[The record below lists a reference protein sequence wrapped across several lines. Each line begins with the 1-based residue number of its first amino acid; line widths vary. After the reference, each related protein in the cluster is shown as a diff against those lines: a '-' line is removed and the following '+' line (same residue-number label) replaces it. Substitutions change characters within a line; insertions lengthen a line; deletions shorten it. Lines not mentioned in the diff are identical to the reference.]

1 MKNDI
6 RKKLGKEW
14 LFCDGGFG
22 TLLQESGL
30 KGGELPESWNITRPG
45 DVAAIHSAYI
55 EAGSNI
61 ICTNTFGA
69 NVLKHPDDLKEVV
82 EAGVALAMEE
92 RDEHDNRSDSVYVAL
107 DIGQIGRAH
116 V

>member
-1 MKNDI
+1 MKQEKRQQGNGSAGGSDLCHREVRVKNDI

-55 EAGSNI
+55 QN
-61 ICTNTFGA
+61 
-69 NVLKHPDDLKEVV
+69 
-82 EAGVALAMEE
+82 
-92 RDEHDNRSDSVYVAL
+92 
-107 DIGQIGRAH
+107 
-116 V
+116 